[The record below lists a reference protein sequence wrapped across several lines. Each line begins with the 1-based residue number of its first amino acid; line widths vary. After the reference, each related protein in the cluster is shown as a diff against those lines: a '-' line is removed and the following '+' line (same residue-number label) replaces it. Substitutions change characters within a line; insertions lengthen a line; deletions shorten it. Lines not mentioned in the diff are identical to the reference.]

1 LLAFGGGAVGL
12 LFALWVTD
20 LIVRFGPDNVPRLA
34 EVSVNPRALGFTL
47 LASLSAGLAF
57 GLAPALQSLRT
68 DLTTALKESGRASGA
83 ASVEGARTRGALVIL
98 ETALAV
104 VLLTGAGLLLNS
116 FIRLLRVPPGFDPE
130 GVVVARTSLPSARY
144 PEPERGKAVYRQ
156 AIERIAALPGVQSV
170 GVASTLP
177 LSGEWQIGFLVEG
190 GGESEFYTANGSWV
204 SDDYFRAMGIP
215 IKNGRA
221 FTGED
226 RADTTPSIVIN
237 ETMARRFWPGQ
248 SAIGKRIRWGGWNP
262 TGWLTVVG
270 VAGDVKLSSLEMA
283 STPTVYMPVFQ
294 IPRIRRDAIFIAR
307 TAGDPATLAA
317 AMRRE
322 INAVDAGLP
331 VYSARTMNEVIAE
344 SVAQRKFSMIL
355 LTAFAAIALLLA
367 AIGLYGV
374 LSYAVTQRT
383 QEIGVRM
390 ALGADRRDVLLMV
403 IGRGMKFTLV
413 GAGAGLVASLALTR
427 FMKGMLFGVTAS
439 DPLTFA
445 TVAALLLAV
454 AWLACWIPARRATQI
469 DPLAALRCD

>member
-1 LLAFGGGAVGL
+1 
-12 LFALWVTD
+12 
-20 LIVRFGPDNVPRLA
+20 
-34 EVSVNPRALGFTL
+34 
-47 LASLSAGLAF
+47 
-57 GLAPALQSLRT
+57 
-68 DLTTALKESGRASGA
+68 
-83 ASVEGARTRGALVIL
+83 
-98 ETALAV
+98 
-104 VLLTGAGLLLNS
+104 
-116 FIRLLRVPPGFDPE
+116 
-130 GVVVARTSLPSARY
+130 
-144 PEPERGKAVYRQ
+144 
-156 AIERIAALPGVQSV
+156 
-170 GVASTLP
+170 
-177 LSGEWQIGFLVEG
+177 
-190 GGESEFYTANGSWV
+190 
-204 SDDYFRAMGIP
+204 
-215 IKNGRA
+215 
-221 FTGED
+221 
-226 RADTTPSIVIN
+226 
-237 ETMARRFWPGQ
+237 
-248 SAIGKRIRWGGWNP
+248 
-262 TGWLTVVG
+262 